1 LLGTENVG
9 YKKQI
14 DMVPAFQRMSANPD
28 LEHHADAVFGIC
40 DGLQFM
46 SISPNF
52 GTSLLIDLA

>member
-46 SISPNF
+46 SVSPNL
-52 GTSLLIDLA
+52 GARLLIKLA